1 MKMKRFGI
9 ILAAGKGTR
18 MKSSL
23 YKVLHPVCGKPMVEH
38 VVEKLEKANADEIV
52 SIVGCGAEMVQD
64 VLGDRCQ
71 YALQEEQL
79 GTGHAVLQAE
89 GVLGDKEGTTIV
101 LCGDTP
107 LITEETINQLIKTHQ
122 KLQAKATILTGFAE
136 NPTGYGRV
144 IRSEDGYVVKN
155 VEQKDA
161 TPEEQLI
168 QEVNTG
174 TYCFDNQTLFEA
186 LHRVGN
192 DNAQG
197 EYYLPDVLEIIK
209 KDGGM
214 VAAYQM
220 SNFDEGLGVNDR
232 IALSKAEKIMRQRI
246 NQYHMM
252 QGVTLIDPETTY
264 IEDSVMI
271 GSDTVIEPNVI
282 LKGHTKIGS
291 NCFIGA
297 HSVISHSILE
307 DNIRV
312 ISSNLEDS
320 VMKKGSNIGPFAHLR
335 PKAEIG
341 ENVHIGNF
349 VEVKNASLAQG
360 TKVGHLTYVGDADLG
375 QDINVGC
382 GTIFVNYDGK
392 NKHRSKIGDG
402 VFIGCNANIIAPVS
416 VGNHAFIAAGS
427 TITKDVPEEAL
438 AIGRSRQ
445 EIKEKYA
452 NKLPGM
458 KK

>member
-1 MKMKRFGI
+1 MKRFGI